1 MSPAPA
7 LPESLPL
14 QHHLAKRVRGTQSSA
29 MKALGAL
36 IANRK
41 LLSLGGGTPHASLF
55 PMSHA
60 TFTLPKLETL
70 NGDVGDWQ
78 QGVAPT
84 ELVHLKKTGPGTE
97 NDEGGI
103 LDLNDILQYGLSNGY
118 PALVKQLEE
127 LNDLLHGKATSDQS
141 IYVTL
146 GNTDGVAKA
155 FQLLVEPD
163 VDTVL
168 TEEFSFA
175 SSLNT
180 ARAKG
185 AKLYPIK
192 VDGDG
197 LVPEDLEEVLATWEE
212 GTQGRKPHI
221 LYTIPCGQVS
231 HTTVELKADR
241 QNPTGSIMPP
251 ERYDAIYRICQEH
264 DVDDPYFPLQYTPY
278 EPDTTK
284 RAENLTNARAQLPP
298 APLKATDDD
307 PDAVARVFND
317 YAGVKSFLSRDVDGR
332 VIRIDTFSKVFGPG
346 VRLGWIT
353 ANSVFIERLLQTTTQ
368 VPNGLSQAVL
378 ASYLSDKHWGIG
390 GFIRWMWS
398 VRLEYQQKRDYFL
411 DRLGQYV
418 PEDLVTTVPC
428 GGGMFQWLKVNV
440 AAHPRYKRLPL
451 ANASESAI
459 RLGLDTVGDEPSV
472 PPGLEVKQNDE
483 AAFTSNTSELV
494 DELWNYLIEQGGVV
508 LLPAKVFGV
517 DKPGVDQY
525 DDLNFFR
532 ATFAGDL
539 ENIDKAL
546 AAFGKAIQ
554 EWFRKG

>member
-36 IANRK
+36 IANRN
-41 LLSLGGGTPHASLF
+41 LLSLGGGTPHPSLF

-70 NGDVGDWQ
+70 NGDVGEWQ
-78 QGVAPT
+78 QGIAST

-97 NDEGGI
+97 DDEGGI

-127 LNDLLHGKATSDQS
+127 LNVLLHGKATSDSS

-185 AKLYPIK
+185 AKLYPVK

-197 LVPEDLEEVLATWEE
+197 LVPEDLEKILATWDEAA
-212 GTQGRKPHI
+212 QGRKPHI
-221 LYTIPCGQVS
+221 LYTIPCG
-231 HTTVELKADR
+231 

-264 DVDDPYFPLQYTPY
+264 DVIILEDDPYFP
-278 EPDTTK
+278 
-284 RAENLTNARAQLPP
+284 QLPL
-298 APLKATDDD
+298 APKQATDDD
-307 PDAVARVFND
+307 PDAVAKVFND

-353 ANSVFIERLLQTTTQ
+353 ANSVFIERLTRTVETTTQ

-390 GFIRWMWS
+390 GFIRWMWG
-398 VRLEYQQKRDYFL
+398 VRLEYQEKRDYLL
-411 DRLGQYV
+411 DRLAYYV
-418 PEDLVTTVPC
+418 PEDLVSTVPC

-440 AAHPRYKRLPL
+440 TAHPRYKRLPV
-451 ANASESAI
+451 ATASESAI
-459 RLGLDTVGDEPSV
+459 RLGLDTVGDEPSI
-472 PPGLEVKQNDE
+472 PPGLEVKQNDD
-483 AAFTSNTSELV
+483 AAYTSNTGELI

-508 LLPAKVFGV
+508 LLPAKVFSV
-517 DKPGVDQY
+517 NKPGVDQS

-539 ENIDKAL
+539 DNIDKAL

-554 EWFRKG
+554 VSISEALEESKS